1 MHLCMYSFLRV
12 FFRQP
17 DAEYGDRPALMRSL
31 NIAHELLVATTKLSQ
46 IAQVSDLVKS
56 VVETGVQHPNGE
68 IRDKAVRCLGLFCL
82 LDEVIS
88 SIIYTLNPKS

>member
-1 MHLCMYSFLRV
+1 MYGFLRV

-82 LDEVIS
+82 LDEVIIIS
-88 SIIYTLNPKS
+88 SIIYTPNP